1 MRKKEKI
8 MYTRTHV
15 FKFVNKV
22 SRDSFKFFCIN
33 YTDTLFKDGLNF
45 SLFIDVSDI
54 SFQFL
59 TVWKSKKEWEK
70 SFKKAG
76 EYSDLKKQITEM
88 VYGDKLDVAKPGC
101 DATEAWMDQV
111 LLRVLRTAPK
121 RAPELFMNIAK
132 AIDGDSFAR
141 FMRGHGDL
149 RGRMRLLSK
158 LPAGLFLKAAR
169 RLGSMR
175 D

>member
-1 MRKKEKI
+1 
-8 MYTRTHV
+8 MYTRTHI

-22 SRDSFKFFCIN
+22 SKDSFRLFCIN

-59 TVWKSKKEWEK
+59 TDWKSKKEWEK

-88 VYGDKLDVAKPGC
+88 G
-101 DATEAWMDQV
+101 ATMPIVGGETQGRISTESDFN
-111 LLRVLRTAPK
+111 
-121 RAPELFMNIAK
+121 LFENVK
-132 AIDGDSFAR
+132 
-141 FMRGHGDL
+141 
-149 RGRMRLLSK
+149 
-158 LPAGLFLKAAR
+158 
-169 RLGSMR
+169 
-175 D
+175 

>member
-1 MRKKEKI
+1 

-33 YTDTLFKDGLNF
+33 YTDSLFKDGLNF
-45 SLFIDVSDI
+45 SLFIDISDI

-88 VYGDKLDVAKPGC
+88 G
-101 DATEAWMDQV
+101 ATMTIVGGETQ
-111 LLRVLRTAPK
+111 
-121 RAPELFMNIAK
+121 
-132 AIDGDSFAR
+132 
-141 FMRGHGDL
+141 
-149 RGRMRLLSK
+149 GRMSTQNDFN
-158 LPAGLFLKAAR
+158 LFEHVE
-169 RLGSMR
+169 
-175 D
+175 

>member
-1 MRKKEKI
+1 MKKDLLYFINQLAGCQLILITQSLKRKIYYIISAFLCSRYIDYYVNNQKKGKN

-33 YTDTLFKDGLNF
+33 YTDSLFKDGLNF

-70 SFKKAG
+70 SYQKAG

-88 VYGDKLDVAKPGC
+88 G
-101 DATEAWMDQV
+101 ATMTIVGGETQ
-111 LLRVLRTAPK
+111 
-121 RAPELFMNIAK
+121 
-132 AIDGDSFAR
+132 
-141 FMRGHGDL
+141 
-149 RGRMRLLSK
+149 GRMSTESDFN
-158 LPAGLFLKAAR
+158 LFENVK
-169 RLGSMR
+169 
-175 D
+175 